1 MNVTLHLHDEFK
13 RQFRRLSKKYR
24 SLTDDL
30 EDFQKEPKKNPL
42 QGSDLG
48 SGVRKIRMAIASKG
62 KGKSGGAR
70 VLTLNVLVIDQTKA
84 YITPSDEVDITKI
97 DNTSDET
104 IDVTL
109 LTIYDKNEIDNV
121 SDDYIRW
128 LVSDADK

>member
-24 SLTDDL
+24 SLIDDL
-30 EDFQKEPKKNPL
+30 ETFQKELQENPL
-42 QGSDLG
+42 QGTDLG
-48 SGVRKIRMAIASKG
+48 GGVRKIRMTIASKG

-70 VLTLNVLVIDQTKA
+70 VLTLNVLVSDIGGQTESNT
-84 YITPSDEVDITKI
+84 TPNDE
-97 DNTSDET
+97 

-121 SDDYIRW
+121 SDEYIKW
-128 LVSDADK
+128 LVSEIKK

>member
-24 SLTDDL
+24 SLIDDL
-30 EDFQKEPKKNPL
+30 EIFQKELQENPL
-42 QGSDLG
+42 QGVDLG
-48 SGVRKIRMAIASKG
+48 SGVRKIRMTIASKG

-70 VLTLNVLVIDQTKA
+70 VLTLNVLVGDIGGRTEPDDTKG
-84 YITPSDEVDITKI
+84 DE
-97 DNTSDET
+97 E

-121 SDDYIRW
+121 
-128 LVSDADK
+128 K

>member
-24 SLTDDL
+24 SLIDDL
-30 EDFQKEPKKNPL
+30 EIFQKELQENPL
-42 QGSDLG
+42 QGVDLG
-48 SGVRKIRMAIASKG
+48 SGVRKIRMTIASKG

-70 VLTLNVLVIDQTKA
+70 VLTLNVLVGDIGGRTEPDFTQG
-84 YITPSDEVDITKI
+84 DE
-97 DNTSDET
+97 E

-121 SDDYIRW
+121 SDEYIKW
-128 LVSDADK
+128 LVSGFKK